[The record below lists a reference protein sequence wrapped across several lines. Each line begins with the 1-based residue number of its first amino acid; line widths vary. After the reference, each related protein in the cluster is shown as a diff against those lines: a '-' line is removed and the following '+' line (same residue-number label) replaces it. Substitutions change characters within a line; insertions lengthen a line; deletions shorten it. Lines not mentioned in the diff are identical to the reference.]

1 MPAPLSIVI
10 PALNSASDLPDT
22 LASLI
27 EGLDAG
33 LVRDLIVSDGGSGD
47 ATVLMAG
54 DVGAQV
60 VTGLAGRGGQ
70 LQRGAAAAKGDWMLF
85 LHADTHLPAGWAGVV
100 SNHIENHQT
109 AGYFR
114 LKFRASGIAPM
125 IVAGWANLRSRLG
138 LPYGDQGLLISAALY
153 RDKGGYAD
161 IALMEDVAMAGQ
173 LRGCLAGLP
182 ATVTTGADKYL
193 GQGWFWRG
201 AMNLWTLVRYLLGA
215 SPEKLARQYNR

>member
-10 PALNSASDLPDT
+10 PTLNSANDLPDT

-54 DVGAQV
+54 DVGAHV

-100 SNHIENHQT
+100 SNHIANHKT

-114 LKFRASGIAPM
+114 LKFRASGIAPV

-161 IALMEDVAMAGQ
+161 IALMEDVAMARQ
-173 LRGCLAGLP
+173 LRGCLTRLP
-182 ATVTTGADKYL
+182 ATATTGAEKYL

-201 AMNLWTLVRYLLGA
+201 ALNLWTLARYALGV
-215 SPEKLARQYNR
+215 SPQKLARHYNR